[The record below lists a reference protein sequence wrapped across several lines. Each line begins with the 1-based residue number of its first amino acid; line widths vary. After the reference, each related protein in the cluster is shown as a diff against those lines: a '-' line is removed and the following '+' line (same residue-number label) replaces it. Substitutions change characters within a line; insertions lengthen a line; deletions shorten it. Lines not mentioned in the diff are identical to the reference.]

1 MARQSAQ
8 APPLQLGR
16 RKRLAAVQKCTGAFC
31 LQATAVVRG
40 VDGLSGGG
48 LGTLQAEPRRLC
60 VAYRRHLGLQRLE
73 HRVAD
78 ARTACST
85 VCGTPYGQVPLAKP
99 VLGSACTGETRCCA
113 LPTAGASP
121 RAP

>member
-1 MARQSAQ
+1 MARCSWEEET
-8 APPLQLGR
+8 LFHR
-16 RKRLAAVQKCTGAFC
+16 CQKCTGAFC
-31 LQATAVVRG
+31 LQASAVVRG
-40 VDGLSGGG
+40 VGGLSGGG

-60 VAYRRHLGLQRLE
+60 VAHRRHLGLQRLE

-85 VCGTPYGQVPLAKP
+85 VCGAPYGQVPLAELVP
-99 VLGSACTGETRCCA
+99 ACTGETRCCA
-113 LPTAGASP
+113 LPKAGASP